1 MYSSFLLKE
10 KFTDCEIFYKFLN
23 CSFRPIELSYF
34 IFVRA
39 VVEKETEVK
48 MYSHKTGVCKDIR
61 NFFLN
66 IESVD
71 AILERIF
78 GFGKAVKINRFK
90 QKILKKDR
98 YFFKQDRI
106 HVYVFLKIAL
116 EDYCRC
122 RNLTKEEVEE
132 MEKER
137 REELELVSELTP
149 RTSSV
154 GY

>member
-1 MYSSFLLKE
+1 
-10 KFTDCEIFYKFLN
+10 
-23 CSFRPIELSYF
+23 
-34 IFVRA
+34 
-39 VVEKETEVK
+39 
-48 MYSHKTGVCKDIR
+48 
-61 NFFLN
+61 
-66 IESVD
+66 
-71 AILERIF
+71 
-78 GFGKAVKINRFK
+78 
-90 QKILKKDR
+90 
-98 YFFKQDRI
+98 
-106 HVYVFLKIAL
+106 VFLKIAL